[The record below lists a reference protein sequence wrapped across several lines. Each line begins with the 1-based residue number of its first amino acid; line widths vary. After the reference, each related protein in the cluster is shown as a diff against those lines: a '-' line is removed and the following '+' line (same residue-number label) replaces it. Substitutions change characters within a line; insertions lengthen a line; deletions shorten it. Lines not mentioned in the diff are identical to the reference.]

1 MSTERDQLADRYL
14 QARLREQLG
23 EPVDLSEAVLRR
35 VYSAPR
41 RVVRPPR
48 RLSLWRPL
56 AAAAV
61 VLLMTGLAAWAVI
74 WFAESADRD
83 RQDRVANPE
92 GTPAQPQQAPRAP
105 ASGVRGHDPS
115 QPEPEA
121 NAPAPQ
127 PEPEPA
133 PSLPPDRKPPPMPL
147 PEDYTDPP
155 GAFPDPSQP
164 PPTIPAPEP
173 AREDVEKPTQPAPEK
188 PATEARK
195 AVVVAREFKT
205 SRKDGLRVTR
215 EGAFEKLKVEPG
227 FAFNSGDKLQVSGWA
242 ELTLVDGALLRL
254 DGEAT
259 LRQTDGAMGLELHD
273 GACYADTESL
283 AISTGDVSL
292 ELAGVA
298 VIEARLRELDMHLL
312 SGKAVS
318 GGQELFG
325 CVRSRLGKDGFNR
338 TRGTSW
344 EEVKG
349 EYRFVRETPRRT
361 LLHEDFNDVPGTV
374 WGGEVKDGVL
384 AGPGELERGIAFHLR
399 QPVTAGAGV
408 VVRFRYRIANGS
420 DLVIQLGSDENH
432 RRVLKG
438 VAGGQWHEL
447 EIPLADFVR
456 TLARTEPM
464 PMGISIRRFQIHGE
478 DSEPGHIEIDW
489 VEFTR
494 VPG

>member
-41 RVVRPPR
+41 RVVPPPR

-61 VLLMTGLAAWAVI
+61 VLLMTGLAAWAII

-83 RQDRVANPE
+83 RQDRVANTEPK
-92 GTPAQPQQAPRAP
+92 PAQQPRAP
-105 ASGVRGHDPS
+105 SSGVRGHDPS
-115 QPEPEA
+115 QPKPESS
-121 NAPAPQ
+121 APAPQ
-127 PEPEPA
+127 PEPLPEPE
-133 PSLPPDRKPPPMPL
+133 PSLPPTRKPAPEQL
-147 PEDYTDPP
+147 PQDYTDPP

-164 PPTIPAPEP
+164 PPVIPAPEP
-173 AREDVEKPTQPAPEK
+173 AREDVEKPAQPAPER

-195 AVVVAREFKT
+195 AAIVARRFT
-205 SRKDGLRVTR
+205 ASRKDGLRVTR
-215 EGAFEKLKVEPG
+215 EGAFEKLKIEPG
-227 FAFNSGDKLQVSGWA
+227 FEFLSGDRLQVSGWA
-242 ELTLVDGALLRL
+242 ELTLLDGALLRL

-259 LRQTDGAMGLELHD
+259 LRQTEGALGLELHD
-273 GACYADTESL
+273 GACYADTDAL
-283 AISTGDVSL
+283 TISTGDVSL
-292 ELAGVA
+292 QLAGVA
-298 VIEARLRELDMHLL
+298 VVEARLRELDLHLL

-338 TRGTSW
+338 TRGTNW

-361 LLHEDFNDVPGTV
+361 LLREDFEQAPGTI

-384 AGPGELERGIAFHLR
+384 AGPGEVDRGIAFHLR
-399 QPVTAGAGV
+399 EPVTAGAGV
-408 VVRFRYRIANGS
+408 AVRFRYRIAQGS